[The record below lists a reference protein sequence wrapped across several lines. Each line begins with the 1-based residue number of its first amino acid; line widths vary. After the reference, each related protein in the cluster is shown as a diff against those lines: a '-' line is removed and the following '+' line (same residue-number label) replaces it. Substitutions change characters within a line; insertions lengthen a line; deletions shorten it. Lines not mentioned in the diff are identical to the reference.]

1 MSDAMTWRRFTD
13 APDGT
18 IIVTTY
24 ETPIGKAATVANST
38 IVARRAVG
46 REDAVLMLRHGTVRP

>member
-1 MSDAMTWRRFTD
+1 MSDVMTWRQFLD

-18 IIVTTY
+18 ILVTTY

-46 REDAVLMLRHGTVRP
+46 REDAVLMLRHGTAQS